1 MEDLRQLYEAA
12 VSRSKELEAENADLS
27 ASVAR
32 LDVDRL
38 KDEFLAMVSH
48 ELRTRSRSSWAWPRP
63 WSGGPT
69 WPPPPTARRFC
80 SGSSARANVCAT
92 WSSSCSRPARSWP
105 TTARCCGP
113 RRSWPPRWWPR
124 WSTPGGWPSPTAASS
139 CACPTGPASSQG
151 DAEALRMVVGNLVDN
166 AGKHAPPGT
175 PIQVTVDQPEGLTQ
189 IQVTDGGEGV
199 AEIDR
204 ERIFAPF
211 TQLDASTTRRVGGVG
226 LGLFLVDR
234 LVRGMGGK
242 VWVGGRPRR
251 RGPFRGRAA
260 RPGPGIGS
268 PLPRREPPER
278 SRRPNRYEARQL
290 PRGPGR
296 PAAGRTA
303 GRRLRRAR

>member
-105 TTARCCGP
+105 TAARCCGP

-124 WSTPGGWPSPTAASS
+124 WSTTGGWPSPTAASS

-166 AGKHAPPGT
+166 AGKHAPPGH
-175 PIQVTVDQPEGLTQ
+175 PHPGHGRPARGPDPDPGHRRRR
-189 IQVTDGGEGV
+189 GGGR
-199 AEIDR
+199 DR
-204 ERIFAPF
+204 PGAHLRSLHPA
-211 TQLDASTTRRVGGVG
+211 RRLHHPAGG
-226 LGLFLVDR
+226 
-234 LVRGMGGK
+234 
-242 VWVGGRPRR
+242 WGRPR
-251 RGPFRGRAA
+251 PV
-260 RPGPGIGS
+260 
-268 PLPRREPPER
+268 
-278 SRRPNRYEARQL
+278 
-290 PRGPGR
+290 PGR
-296 PAAGRTA
+296 SAGQGHGGQGLGGRTPPAAGPVSWSSCPTWPRYRIAPPAPGTA
-303 GRRLRRAR
+303 GAVEASKPV